1 MTKNYLPQH
10 TSTDKVDT
18 HDGLTEVARWKIENG
33 VSWRQ
38 LANKKENR
46 T

>member
-1 MTKNYLPQH
+1 MKRYLPQH
-10 TSTDKVDT
+10 TSTDKIDT
-18 HDGLTEVARWKIENG
+18 PDGLTEVARWKIANG

-38 LANKKENR
+38 LSAKKENR